1 MRGEAH
7 GMEIIARRTLTTSD
21 GRSTCEVVIS
31 KPTQQSAD
39 EWRCD
44 FEIRVATAT
53 KADYA
58 CGADSVQA
66 LMLSFDG
73 IRRELSALEPALLW
87 EGMPIA
93 LAFPRTIPISMGDE
107 FYREIENH
115 LDAKIESFIDDRSK
129 R

>member
-1 MRGEAH
+1 
-7 GMEIIARRTLTTSD
+7 MEIIARRTLTTSD
-21 GRSTCEVVIS
+21 RRSTCEVVIS

-44 FEIRVATAT
+44 YEIRGATAT
-53 KADYA
+53 KAGYA

-73 IRRELSALEPALLW
+73 IRQELSAHQPEVFW
-87 EGMPIA
+87 DGMTVD
-93 LAFPRTIPISMGDE
+93 LAFPRTIPISIGDD
-107 FYREIENH
+107 FYREIEKH
-115 LDAKIESFIDDRSK
+115 IDAKIESFIDDRSN

>member
-1 MRGEAH
+1 
-7 GMEIIARRTLTTSD
+7 MEIIARRTLTTSD

-31 KPTQQSAD
+31 KPTQQTVD

-44 FEIRVATAT
+44 YEIRGAMAT
-53 KADYA
+53 KAGYA

-73 IRRELSALEPALLW
+73 VRRELTAYQPEVFW
-87 EGMPIA
+87 EGLPID
-93 LAFPRTIPISMGDE
+93 LAFPRTIPISIGDD
-107 FYREIENH
+107 FYREIEKH
-115 LDAKIESFIDDRSK
+115 IDAKIEKFIDDRSN